1 MYLIKTQTARER
13 FEIEKEQMLTR
24 RLDARILG
32 ESEAV
37 VDDTIAR
44 GVLGSS
50 KPALPKGQLLVCVC
64 QPPVVRHL
72 FTQATSAR
80 CLTPY

>member
-13 FEIEKEQMLTR
+13 FESEKEQMLTR

-37 VDDTIAR
+37 LDDTIAR
-44 GVLGSS
+44 GVQGWS
-50 KPALPKGQLLVCVC
+50 KPALPKGQQPLSLC
-64 QPPVVRHL
+64 QSPVVRHL

-80 CLTPY
+80 CLAPY